1 MALYSLGQNRG
12 GSSSQP
18 ASAFS
23 TAVFAEGMAGSQE
36 TCHSRSDCESQ
47 FFGLFCFVF
56 TILNFEGTLLH
67 WFGPT

>member
-23 TAVFAEGMAGSQE
+23 TAVFTEGMAGSQE
-36 TCHSRSDCESQ
+36 TCHSRSGCESQ
-47 FFGLFCFVF
+47 FFWVVLFCFY
-56 TILNFEGTLLH
+56 NS
-67 WFGPT
+67 